1 MAVVELRQLNALTLP
16 DIQILL
22 KNAVESGA
30 LLAPNGFDT
39 VAADMIE
46 FVRDPNQFMFLGAE
60 AGKFRGV
67 VMGYLPVE
75 NLFPYPTVVLFYNEG
90 SRKLSREMQDA
101 LLDFLMSR
109 GYTRM
114 LGVNS
119 SGKKDDVWLKGM
131 TPEGALSYITGS
143 LVMFEVE

>member
-1 MAVVELRQLNALTLP
+1 MDVIELRELNALRIP

-30 LLAPNGFDT
+30 LLAPNGFDS
-39 VAADMIE
+39 VAADIIE
-46 FVRDPNQFMFLGAE
+46 FVRDPQQFMLLGAE
-60 AGKFRGV
+60 NGKFRSV
-67 VMGYLPVE
+67 VLGYLPVG
-75 NLFPYPTVVLFYNEG
+75 NLFPYPTTVLFYNEG
-90 SRKLSREMQDA
+90 SRKLARATQEK

-109 GYTRM
+109 GYTR
-114 LGVNS
+114 LLAVNS
-119 SGKKDDVWLKGM
+119 SGKKDDVWLRGM

>member
-1 MAVVELRQLNALTLP
+1 MAVIELRQLNALTLP
-16 DIQILL
+16 DVQLLL

-30 LLAPNGFDT
+30 LLAPSGFDT
-39 VAADMIE
+39 VAMDMID
-46 FVRDPNQFMFLGAE
+46 FVRNENEFMLLGAE
-60 AGKFRGV
+60 NGKFRGV
-67 VMGYLPVE
+67 ILGYLPVG
-75 NLFPYPTVVLFYNEG
+75 NLFPYPTIVLFYNEG
-90 SRKLSREMQDA
+90 SRKLSREMQDY

-114 LGVNS
+114 LAVNS

>member
-1 MAVVELRQLNALTLP
+1 MAVTELRQLNALTIP
-16 DIQILL
+16 DIQLLL

-39 VAADMIE
+39 VAQDMINFVVNDHE
-46 FVRDPNQFMFLGAE
+46 FMLLGAE
-60 AGKFRGV
+60 NGKFRAV
-67 VMGYLPVE
+67 VMGYLPVG

-90 SRKLSREMQDA
+90 TRKLAREMQDA
-101 LLDFLMSR
+101 LLDFMLGR

-114 LGVNS
+114 LAVNS
-119 SGKKDDVWLKGM
+119 SGKKDEVWLRGM